1 MDRARKWLKAVA
13 CLEMFFRVDQQEA
26 TGGMAV
32 TRSRRRAN
40 ENMVGGK
47 RPRACDARESRL
59 RNRRA
64 GGCDLCVYVRSCP
77 DHLDVLRNST
87 AEFLLARDVYQYCLT
102 ELVST
107 RVLKQSRRIFLTEL
121 LPAGSTC

>member
-32 TRSRRRAN
+32 TRSSRRAN
-40 ENMVGGK
+40 ENMLGGK
-47 RPRACDARESRL
+47 RKRRRRPRACDARESRL

-87 AEFLLARDVYQYCLT
+87 AGFLLARDVYQYCLT

-107 RVLKQSRRIFLTEL
+107 RVL
-121 LPAGSTC
+121 